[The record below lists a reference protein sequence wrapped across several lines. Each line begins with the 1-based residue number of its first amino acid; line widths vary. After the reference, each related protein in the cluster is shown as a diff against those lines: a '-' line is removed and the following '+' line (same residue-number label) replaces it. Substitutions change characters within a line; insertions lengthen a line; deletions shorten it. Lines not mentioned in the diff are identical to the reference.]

1 MLQITAP
8 TPALTFD
15 DQDSPTDVIDALA
28 LRPFITG
35 EHPCSRRTTL
45 QRVRRDA
52 RLLPPDVVPV
62 RTAIDA
68 RRHTV
73 LAQGDGWMLLVQR
86 WPDGARLDVTAVSD
100 ELARQIIDQA
110 CDGATEP
117 PPPEDQGATIGFWHL
132 GPRGASRRPRTIDV
146 SPWADIRSHYSR
158 RPAAA
163 LSRLMTLDPADVS
176 GRLLLLHGPP
186 GTGKTTAL
194 RSLAHAWRSWCQVD
208 YMLDPDRMLSEP
220 AYLLDVI
227 LGHDDD
233 SDPRWRMLVLEDCD
247 ELIRA
252 DAKKGAGQSLAR
264 LLNVSDGMLGQGID
278 LIFAITTNEPLAR
291 LHPAITRPGRC
302 LAEIE
307 VGPLSPS
314 EARAWLGRPIATPDG
329 GLTLAELYARR
340 GDLELV
346 SDEPA
351 ALSTGQY
358 L

>member
-35 EHPCSRRTTL
+35 EHAFARRMSL
-45 QRVRRDA
+45 QRVRREA
-52 RLLPPDVVPV
+52 TLLPPGVVPV
-62 RTAIDA
+62 RTATDP
-68 RRHTV
+68 RRRTV

-86 WPDGARLDVTAVSD
+86 WRPDGARLAVTAVTD
-100 ELARQIIDQA
+100 ELARQIIEQA
-110 CDGATEP
+110 SDGATEP
-117 PPPEDQGATIGFWHL
+117 PPPEDEGATIGFWHL
-132 GPRGASRRPRTIDV
+132 GPRGPARRARSIDV
-146 SPWADIRSHYSR
+146 SPWADIRHHYSR

-163 LSRLMTLDPADVS
+163 LSRLMTLDPADAS

-208 YMLDPDRMLSEP
+208 YMLDPDRMLDQP

-227 LGHDDD
+227 LGDDD
-233 SDPRWRMLVLEDCD
+233 HDPRWRLLVLEDCD
-247 ELIRA
+247 ELIRS

-264 LLNVSDGMLGQGID
+264 LLNVSDGMLGQGVD
-278 LIFAITTNEPLAR
+278 LIIAITTNEPLAR

-314 EARAWLGRPIATPDG
+314 EARAWLGRPVATPDG

-346 SDEPA
+346 TDGPV
-351 ALSTGQY
+351 ALPTGQY

>member
-1 MLQITAP
+1 M
-8 TPALTFD
+8 
-15 DQDSPTDVIDALA
+15 
-28 LRPFITG
+28 
-35 EHPCSRRTTL
+35 
-45 QRVRRDA
+45 
-52 RLLPPDVVPV
+52 
-62 RTAIDA
+62 
-68 RRHTV
+68 
-73 LAQGDGWMLLVQR
+73 
-86 WPDGARLDVTAVSD
+86 
-100 ELARQIIDQA
+100 
-110 CDGATEP
+110 
-117 PPPEDQGATIGFWHL
+117 
-132 GPRGASRRPRTIDV
+132 
-146 SPWADIRSHYSR
+146 SPWADIRHHYSR

-163 LSRLMTLDPADVS
+163 LSRLMTLDPTEAS

-208 YMLDPDRMLSEP
+208 YMLDPDRMLDQP

-227 LGHDDD
+227 LGDDD
-233 SDPRWRMLVLEDCD
+233 EDQGPRWRLLVLEDCD
-247 ELIRA
+247 ELIRS

-264 LLNVSDGMLGQGID
+264 LLNVSDGMLGQGVD
-278 LIFAITTNEPLAR
+278 LIIAITTNEPLTR

-314 EARAWLGRPIATPDG
+314 EARAWLGRPVAAPDG

-346 SDEPA
+346 TDEPA
-351 ALSTGQY
+351 PLSTGQY